1 MASSEGAKLLKQHR
15 FPAPEPIPY
24 AGVRNAG

>member
-1 MASSEGAKLLKQHR
+1 MASSEPANFLKQHC
-15 FPAPEPIPY
+15 FPAPQPIPY